1 MAINTFFHLLT
12 VNLIFTLYVSPSVS
26 SDPAGKSLA
35 PAPQL
40 GSDDPVSPPVPSAV
54 SPSAGSPSSP
64 PPTSDLTPSQSL
76 SPAPAS
82 DNRLLRKITTTGVR
96 SDSVS
101 VIVSGFR

>member
-12 VNLIFTLYVSPSVS
+12 VTLLFTLYISPSVS
-26 SDPAGKSLA
+26 SDLAEKSPAL
-35 PAPQL
+35 APQL
-40 GSDDPVSPPVPSAV
+40 GSDDPVSLPVPSAV

-64 PPTSDLTPSQSL
+64 PPTSELTPSQSL

-82 DNRLLRKITTTGVR
+82 DNLLLRKITSTDVR

-101 VIVSGFR
+101 VTVSGFR